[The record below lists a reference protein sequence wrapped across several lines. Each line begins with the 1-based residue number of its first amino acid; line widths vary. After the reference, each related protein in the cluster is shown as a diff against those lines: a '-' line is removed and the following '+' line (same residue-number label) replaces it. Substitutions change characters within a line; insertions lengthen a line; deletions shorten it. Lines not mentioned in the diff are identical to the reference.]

1 MTYSLISDSY
11 VKRIAKFC
19 FTKYFIAAWCNPFL
33 LYHFSRPGTCAVT
46 LRLHARFP
54 LRRLLLKMKYMKW
67 IKWRIKWSTNDSL
80 LRLKNNS
87 RVNSFKTLT
96 QCCQSLS
103 VWVLRHD
110 TIFLKRLFSKSYTMV
125 KSAIPISW
133 NVTSKKWF

>member
-11 VKRIAKFC
+11 VKRIAKLC

-80 LRLKNNS
+80 KAKKLIHTLIHLKHLPNAANLFPCGCCGMILSSSNDFLASRIRWSNLRSQLAE
-87 RVNSFKTLT
+87 
-96 QCCQSLS
+96 
-103 VWVLRHD
+103 
-110 TIFLKRLFSKSYTMV
+110 M
-125 KSAIPISW
+125 
-133 NVTSKKWF
+133 